1 MAYPSVTVPYGLIPI
16 NLIGGQV
23 FAGATRQI
31 PIASNSATAIFY
43 GDVVK
48 LANTGLLVQDTGTD
62 AATPVGVLLGCS
74 YTDPTYGKTF
84 RQYYPGAV
92 NASDIVAFVADDPDQ
107 LFKIA
112 VVSGTT
118 VVTYVNRTSVGNN
131 ALLVQNVGSTI
142 TGNSAVAALAT
153 TATTNTYPL
162 RIIDVIPDT
171 AVAGSAGSYTEV
183 IVKWNAPTTGAT
195 GGHQYLQ
202 ATGV

>member
-1 MAYPSVTVPYGLIPI
+1 MAYPAVTAPYGLLPI

-48 LANTGLLVQDTGTD
+48 LASTGLLVQDTGTD

-107 LFKIA
+107 LFKVA

-118 VVTYVNRTSVGNN
+118 VVTYVNRTNVGNN
-131 ALLVQNVGSTI
+131 AVLVQNLGSTV
-142 TGNSAVAALAT
+142 TGNSAVAIIDA
-153 TATTNTYPL
+153 TATTNTWPV
-162 RIIDVIPDT
+162 RIVDVIPET
-171 AVAGSAGSYTEV
+171 AIAGYPGSYTEV
-183 IVKWNAPTTGAT
+183 IVKWNEPTTGAA
-195 GGHQYLQ
+195 GGHQYRQ
-202 ATGV
+202 ATGI

>member
-1 MAYPSVTVPYGLIPI
+1 MAYPSVTAPYGLLPI

-43 GDVVK
+43 GDIVK

-62 AATPVGVLLGCS
+62 AATPVGVLLGVS

-92 NASDIVAFVADDPDQ
+92 NASDIVAFVVDDPDQ
-107 LFKIA
+107 LFKAA

-131 ALLVQNVGSTI
+131 AILVQNVGSTI
-142 TGNSAVAALAT
+142 TGNSAVALLAT
-153 TATTNTYPL
+153 TATTNTYPV

-171 AVAGSAGSYTEV
+171 AIAGNPGSYTEV
-183 IVKWNAPTTGAT
+183 IVKWNEPTTGAT
-195 GGHQYLQ
+195 GGHMYRQ
-202 ATGV
+202 ATGI

>member
-1 MAYPSVTVPYGLIPI
+1 MAYPSVTAPYGLLPI

-84 RQYYPGAV
+84 RQYYPGAI

-107 LFKIA
+107 LFKVA

-131 ALLVQNVGSTI
+131 AVLVQNVGSTI
-142 TGNSAVAALAT
+142 TGNSAVAIIAA
-153 TATTNTYPL
+153 TATTNTWPI
-162 RIIDVIPDT
+162 RVIDVIPDT
-171 AVAGSAGSYTEV
+171 AIAGYSGSYTEV
-183 IVKWNAPTTGAT
+183 VVKWNAPTTGAV

>member
-1 MAYPSVTVPYGLIPI
+1 MAYPAVTAPYGLLPI

-43 GDVVK
+43 GDIVK

-74 YTDPTYGKTF
+74 YTDPVYGKTF

-107 LFKIA
+107 LFKVA

-131 ALLVQNVGSTI
+131 AVLVQNLGSTV
-142 TGNSAVAALAT
+142 TGNSAVAIIDAT
-153 TATTNTYPL
+153 NTTNTWPV
-162 RIIDVIPDT
+162 RIVDVIPET
-171 AVAGSAGSYTEV
+171 AIAGYPGSYTEV
-183 IVKWNAPTTGAT
+183 IVKWNEPTTGAA
-195 GGHQYLQ
+195 GGHQYRQ
-202 ATGV
+202 ATGI

>member
-1 MAYPSVTVPYGLIPI
+1 MAYPSVTAPYGLLPI

-43 GDVVK
+43 GDIVK
-48 LANTGLLVQDTGTD
+48 LASTGLLVQDTGTD

-107 LFKIA
+107 LFKAA

-142 TGNSAVAALAT
+142 TGNSAVALLAT
-153 TATTNTYPL
+153 TATTNTYPV

-171 AVAGSAGSYTEV
+171 AIAGNPGSYTEV
-183 IVKWNAPTTGAT
+183 IVKWNEPTTGAT
-195 GGHQYLQ
+195 GGHQYRQ
-202 ATGV
+202 ATGI